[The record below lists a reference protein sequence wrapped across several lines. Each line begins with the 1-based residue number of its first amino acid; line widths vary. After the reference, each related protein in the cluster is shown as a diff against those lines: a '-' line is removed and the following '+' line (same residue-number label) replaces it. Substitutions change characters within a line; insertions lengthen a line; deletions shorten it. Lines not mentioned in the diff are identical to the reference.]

1 MVRAACRLCPGG
13 FTHPPCPVPGSAII
27 GFRGVPAIKS
37 RINPANWMLEVT
49 SPEAEKRTGQDFAQ
63 LYARSEL
70 AAAAVAMVDKHRC
83 GCLPVVQSTPS
94 CLLYCSYL
102 QPRHPWPLW
111 AADSEPCGTGF
122 DGRCQWACS

>member
-1 MVRAACRLCPGG
+1 M
-13 FTHPPCPVPGSAII
+13 
-27 GFRGVPAIKS
+27 PAIKS

-83 GCLPVVQSTPS
+83 GRLPAMQSTPP
-94 CLLYCSYL
+94 CLSYCLYL
-102 QPRHPWPLW
+102 PAQAPVAIL
-111 AADSEPCGTGF
+111 GG
-122 DGRCQWACS
+122 